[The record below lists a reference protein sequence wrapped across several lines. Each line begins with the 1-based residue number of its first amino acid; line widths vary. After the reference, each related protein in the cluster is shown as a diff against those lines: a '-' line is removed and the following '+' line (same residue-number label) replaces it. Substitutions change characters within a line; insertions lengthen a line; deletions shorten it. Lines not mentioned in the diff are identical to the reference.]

1 MLSPYS
7 FPECHYNLAVTS
19 KLHCPYRH
27 VSPPTTMYFTCL
39 KLYLQ
44 GLSPPLGCFPK
55 LFLVTQSCPTLCD
68 PMDCSSP
75 SSSVHGDS
83 PDKNT
88 EVGCHVLHLG
98 IFLTQGSNWQLLCL
112 LHWQASS
119 LPRAPPR
126 NPASSSRLSVIIR
139 VTSDKL
145 NH

>member
-88 EVGCHVLHLG
+88 RVGCHVLCLG
-98 IFLTQGSNWQLLCL
+98 IFPTQGSNPGLPHCRQILYHLSYPGS
-112 LHWQASS
+112 QVTNDQTFSS
-119 LPRAPPR
+119 
-126 NPASSSRLSVIIR
+126 
-139 VTSDKL
+139 
-145 NH
+145 